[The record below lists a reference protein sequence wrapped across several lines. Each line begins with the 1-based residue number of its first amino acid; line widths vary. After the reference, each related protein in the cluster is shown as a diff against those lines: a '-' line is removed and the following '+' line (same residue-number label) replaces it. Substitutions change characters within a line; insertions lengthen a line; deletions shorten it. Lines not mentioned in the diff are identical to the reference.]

1 MALAIGSKTF
11 RPYSHPCSPKTFTQP
26 QLFACLVLKEAM
38 KLDYRG
44 TSALLADS
52 LCLREAI
59 HLKETPHFT
68 TLQKASVRLLRRKR
82 VQHLLDN
89 TLARARKAKVLK
101 NRVALAAIDS
111 SGFEAQHASRYFVK
125 RRERGGDFREK
136 RHRITYRHFPKLAV
150 LCDCRSHLILAAHP
164 ERGPKPDFGN
174 LDPVFTQAASRI
186 RIQTLLGDAGY
197 DAEWVHIFVRF
208 IFGTRTIIPAE
219 HGRKSASPPVGYH
232 RRLMRFRLNK
242 KKYGQR
248 WQAETVFSMIKRRLG
263 EATGARTYHSQ
274 CRALLLKV
282 ITHNILIV
290 TIVIRVFYR
299 AGRNRFLTAKFEA
312 TGEAC
317 EVVAVYEPGAD
328 GEPVSDPRLVLG
340 DGQPLQRVARGRY
353 QTRKGLIVV
362 ADDPAAP

>member
-1 MALAIGSKTF
+1 MKTSKSPVRILRMALAVGNKTF
-11 RPYSHPCSPKTFTQP
+11 RAYSHRCSPKTFTQP

-52 LCLREAI
+52 FSMREAI
-59 HLKETPHFT
+59 QLKQVPHFT

-82 VQHLLDN
+82 VQRLLDN
-89 TLARARKAKVLK
+89 TLSRARKAKLLR

-125 RRERGGDFREK
+125 RRESHGEFREK

-174 LDPVFTQAASRI
+174 LDPVFTQAAARARI
-186 RIQTLLGDAGY
+186 ETLLGDAGY
-197 DAEWVHIFVRF
+197 DAEWIHVFVRF
-208 IFGTRTIIPAE
+208 VFGTRTIIPAE
-219 HGRKSASPPVGYH
+219 HGRKSASPPIGYH

-248 WQAETVFSMIKRRLG
+248 WQVETVFSMIKRRIG
-263 EATGARTYHSQ
+263 EATAARTYHSQ

-282 ITHNILIV
+282 VTHNILIV
-290 TIVIRVFYR
+290 VIVIRVFYR
-299 AGRNRFLTAKFEA
+299 ADVTPF
-312 TGEAC
+312 
-317 EVVAVYEPGAD
+317 
-328 GEPVSDPRLVLG
+328 
-340 DGQPLQRVARGRY
+340 PLPFP
-353 QTRKGLIVV
+353 L
-362 ADDPAAP
+362 

>member
-1 MALAIGSKTF
+1 
-11 RPYSHPCSPKTFTQP
+11 
-26 QLFACLVLKEAM
+26 M

-44 TSALLADS
+44 TSALLADG

-59 HLKETPHFT
+59 HLRETPHFT

-150 LCDCRSHLILAAHP
+150 LCDCRSHLVLAAHP

-174 LDPVFTQAASRI
+174 LDPVFTQASSRI
-186 RIQTLLGDAGY
+186 HMETLLADAGY
-197 DAEWVHIFVRF
+197 DAEWIHVFVRF
-208 IFGTRTIIPAE
+208 VFGTRTIIPAE
-219 HGRKSASPPVGYH
+219 HGRKSTSPPVGYH

-248 WQAETVFSMIKRRLG
+248 WQVETVFSMIKRRLG

-282 ITHNILIV
+282 VTHNILIL
-290 TIVIRVFYR
+290 IIIFRVFYR
-299 AGRNRFLTAKFEA
+299 ARMSPFQAPFQA
-312 TGEAC
+312 
-317 EVVAVYEPGAD
+317 PD
-328 GEPVSDPRLVLG
+328 
-340 DGQPLQRVARGRY
+340 QP
-353 QTRKGLIVV
+353 
-362 ADDPAAP
+362 